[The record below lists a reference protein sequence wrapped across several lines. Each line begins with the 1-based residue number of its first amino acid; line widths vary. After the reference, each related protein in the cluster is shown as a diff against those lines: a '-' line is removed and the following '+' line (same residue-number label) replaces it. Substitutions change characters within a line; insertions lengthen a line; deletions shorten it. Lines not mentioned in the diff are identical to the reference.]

1 MALRN
6 IPHPE
11 RSAAKSKDPRSNSS
25 LHAVTVALLAV
36 TLAAGSGQAQTATMT
51 PALTALAAAA
61 GREGEVEIK
70 GSTDTFGGTQGAKLV
85 ADNIAKAYGVK
96 IAVRWVPGGSFPEVG
111 NEIAV
116 TLRNNLPSPTDVYFG
131 FSRNMAVFGKLG
143 MFQAAPW
150 KDYEPD
156 RLDDRV
162 VEQGIYVKIYSGTLG
177 FAYNTE
183 QAPSK
188 PETLADFLK
197 PEWKG
202 KFATTAF
209 AAGFEQLAAKE
220 AWGPE
225 KTIDYAKKFAAAAG
239 GFMLCTDSDRLASGE
254 FDAFVTDCSGGSML
268 RAARAGAPLARVI
281 TPEYPL
287 ISYFYLAVPKN
298 AAHPNAAKLFI
309 AYMLSAEG
317 QKVTYDMTLNDVHFL
332 PGSQTGPA
340 IAAVE
345 QKFGFKFGNADVAW
359 QETNEAGNAAQ
370 REVAKIFRESG
381 K

>member
-1 MALRN
+1 MPKRD
-6 IPHPE
+6 
-11 RSAAKSKDPRSNSS
+11 RSTGLAAAFAVLAAVSLHGAKS
-25 LHAVTVALLAV
+25 
-36 TLAAGSGQAQTATMT
+36 QAQSATMT
-51 PALTALAAAA
+51 PALKALAVAAD
-61 GREGEVEIK
+61 REGEVSMK
-70 GSTDTFGGTQGAKLV
+70 GSTDSFGGNQGAKLI
-85 ADNIAKAYGVK
+85 ADKINQAYGTKIKVK
-96 IAVRWVPGGSFPEVG
+96 WVPGGSFPEVG

-116 TLRNNLPSPTDVYFG
+116 AFRNNLPSPTDVYFG

-143 MFQAAPW
+143 MFQTAPW
-150 KDYEPD
+150 HDYDPERLTD
-156 RLDDRV
+156 RA
-162 VEQGIYVKIYSGTLG
+162 VEQGAYVKIYSGTLG

-183 QAPSK
+183 LAPSK

-220 AWGPE
+220 AWGPQ
-225 KTIDYAKKFAAAAG
+225 KTLDYAKKFAQAVG

-254 FDAFVTDCSGGSML
+254 FLAFVTDCSGGSMI
-268 RAARAGAPLARVI
+268 RAAKSGAPLARVI

-298 AAHPNAAKLFI
+298 AEHPNAAKLFI
-309 AYMLSAEG
+309 TYLLTPEG
-317 QKVTYDMTLNDVHFL
+317 QKITYDLNLNDDHFF
-332 PGSQTGPA
+332 PDSRTGPE

-345 QKFGFKFGNADVAW
+345 KKFGFTYGEADVAW

-370 REVAKIFRESG
+370 RDVGKLFRESG